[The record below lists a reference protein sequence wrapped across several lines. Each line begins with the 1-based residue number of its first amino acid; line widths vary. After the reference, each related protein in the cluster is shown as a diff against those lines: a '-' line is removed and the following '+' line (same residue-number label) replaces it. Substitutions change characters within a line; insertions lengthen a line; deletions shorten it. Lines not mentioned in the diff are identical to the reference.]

1 MARIVNDALI
11 SDDVFDDICELL
23 NIPKEDTKDVFEL
36 GIKLSIGEFVEVT
49 MVKLAKPKKKD

>member
-11 SDDVFDDICELL
+11 SDDIFDDICELL

-36 GIKLSIGEFVEVT
+36 GIKLRIGEFVEVT
-49 MVKLAKPKKKD
+49 MVKLAKPKNKD